1 MKLVLRI
8 DLAGAAFEDSGDLE
22 VARILRTEAD
32 AWDRGDRD
40 IGQDDPRW
48 LWLAEDRWNLRDLY
62 GNTCGSCALQS
73 D

>member
-40 IGQDDPRW
+40 IGQ
-48 LWLAEDRWNLRDLY
+48 EDRWNLRDLY